1 MSPLVLM
8 LQFCTGY
15 PQADGN
21 GSATKRE
28 HDTGP
33 SASCHASVGPLSP
46 SQSSGT
52 DRYSAAGHA
61 SHAIGAGGSRPETI
75 RKSLSPRSYP
85 ERMIVF
91 FRPVLLL
98 LNATLIVWLGYYVF
112 QLPGDP
118 LGYALLFFLSA
129 NLAFLLC
136 APVRPIPWP

>member
-1 MSPLVLM
+1 M
-8 LQFCTGY
+8 
-15 PQADGN
+15 
-21 GSATKRE
+21 
-28 HDTGP
+28 
-33 SASCHASVGPLSP
+33 
-46 SQSSGT
+46 
-52 DRYSAAGHA
+52 DRRP
-61 SHAIGAGGSRPETI
+61 SHAIGAVGSGLETI

-118 LGYALLFFLSA
+118 LGHALLFFLSA
-129 NLAFLLC
+129 NLAFLLF

>member
-1 MSPLVLM
+1 MSRLVLM

-46 SQSSGT
+46 SQSSGM
-52 DRYSAAGHA
+52 DRYSAAGRA
-61 SHAIGAGGSRPETI
+61 SHAIGAGGSGLETI

-112 QLPGDP
+112 NLPGDP

-129 NLAFLLC
+129 NLAFLLF